1 MSVRQQF
8 PMNYLVVGTGMLFMG
23 IFIYIVGRG
32 ASSPVYQ
39 LIPAASLIEKTCVE
53 RGISDLFQDNEVL
66 KYSLPDGLWMF
77 AVMSIQLWIWDRQ
90 INAHTILWMTIVYII
105 CLANEGLQ
113 LFDFSPGTFDV
124 NDLLF
129 MMVGGL
135 LPIMIELT
143 LQKTI
148 RWKES
153 KNQY

>member
-1 MSVRQQF
+1 
-8 PMNYLVVGTGMLFMG
+8 
-23 IFIYIVGRG
+23 
-32 ASSPVYQ
+32 

-135 LPIMIELT
+135 LPIMIEFT